1 MLATSRTPPKQPGP
15 SAAGP
20 AALTG
25 GARVDVCIV
34 AGGLAELIAAYYL
47 AQEKRGVMLLH
58 DGPIGGYHSALEMA
72 HLGTAIEPGY
82 AELEAL
88 HGVDNARLAAQ
99 SYAAALD
106 ALEAIVRRERIACE
120 FERLDGYRFCTG
132 ANAFAEASAEV
143 EAAHRAGAREVEI
156 VASAPIESTR
166 SGPCVRYP
174 GQMRFHPLKLLEGL
188 TRSIAHQGGRVHVGV
203 AARAVEPGRP
213 ATLVTS
219 GGHRIEADLVVTPA
233 VNGARRTAA
242 HAVGMRVARGS
253 VARALYWNRS
263 SPLRCAR
270 LRSAGSAEMLLVAGE
285 DTPEALAAWAQEHF
299 PVRADAVQHFQG
311 ELPVAADVFALTGL
325 EACDSASVCVSA
337 ASWGSAATR
346 AVVAGMAIRDFIIGA
361 RVPEGE
367 APAHADHFALAREL
381 S

>member
-1 MLATSRTPPKQPGP
+1 MLATSRTPPLQPGP
-15 SAAGP
+15 AAAGP

-47 AQEKRGVMLLH
+47 AQEKRGVMLLR
-58 DGPIGGYHSALEMA
+58 DGPMGGYLSALEMA
-72 HLGTAIEPGY
+72 HLGTAIEPSY
-82 AELEAL
+82 AELEAQ
-88 HGVDNARLAAQ
+88 HGEDNARLAAQ

-143 EAAHRAGAREVEI
+143 QAAHRAGARDVEI
-156 VASAPIESTR
+156 VASAPIESMR
-166 SGPCVRYP
+166 SGACVRYP
-174 GQMRFHPLKLLEGL
+174 GQVRFHPLKLIEGL
-188 TRSIAHQGGRVHVGV
+188 TRSIAHHGGRVHVGV

-213 ATLVTS
+213 SVLVTS
-219 GGHRIEADLVVTPA
+219 GGHRIEADLLVTPA

-253 VARALYWNRS
+253 VARALYWNGS

-270 LRSAGSAEMLLVAGE
+270 LRSAGSAEMLLVAG
-285 DTPEALAAWAQEHF
+285 DTPEALAAWAREHF
-299 PVRADAVQHFQG
+299 PVRPDAVQHFQG
-311 ELPVAADVFALTGL
+311 ELPVASDLFALTGL
-325 EACDSASVCVSA
+325 EACDSASVCVGA

-361 RVPEGE
+361 RMPEGE
-367 APAHADHFALAREL
+367 APMHADHLPLAREL